1 MVQCM
6 WMSDGTK
13 LSGSYGTWRGEEIE
27 LDSTR
32 PLRGKLVLIQDGG
45 DSPGPE
51 WGEQHF
57 PNRFAR
63 TPVHFRRI
71 VDANEVS
78 DVHSIRATA
87 KLDGVSVELLAEDDV
102 GRLAVRTFGQAAP
115 NFMDGFVEEFGF
127 ERYENAFVF
136 GWVLRSALADISVER
151 TERIK

>member
-1 MVQCM
+1 
-6 WMSDGTK
+6 MSDGTK

-45 DSPGPE
+45 DRPGPE
-51 WGEQHF
+51 WGQQHF

-63 TPVHFRRI
+63 TPIHFRRI

-78 DVHSIRATA
+78 DLHSIRATA
-87 KLDGVSVELLAEDDV
+87 KLDRLSVELLAEDDE
-102 GRLAVRTFGQAAP
+102 GRLAVHTLGGAAP
-115 NFMDGFVEEFGF
+115 NHMDRFVQEFGF

-136 GWVLRSALADISVER
+136 GWVPRHALADITIER
-151 TERIK
+151 TAREK

>member
-1 MVQCM
+1 MVDCM

-13 LSGSYGTWRGEEIE
+13 LSGSYGTWRGEELE
-27 LDSTR
+27 LDGTR

-45 DSPGPE
+45 DSPGQE
-51 WGEQHF
+51 WVEQHF

-78 DVHSIRATA
+78 DLHSIRATA
-87 KLDGVSVELLAEDDV
+87 KLDRVPVELLAEDEE
-102 GRLAVRTFGQAAP
+102 GRLAVHTLGGAAP
-115 NFMDGFVEEFGF
+115 NFMNGFVEKFGF

-136 GWVLRSALADISVER
+136 GWVPRHALVDITIER
-151 TERIK
+151 TERDG

>member
-1 MVQCM
+1 M

-13 LSGSYGTWRGEEIE
+13 LSGSYGTWRGEELE

-32 PLRGKLVLIQDGG
+32 PIRGKLVLIQDGG

-51 WGEQHF
+51 WTEQHF

-78 DVHSIRATA
+78 DLHSIRATA
-87 KLDGVSVELLAEDDV
+87 KLDRVSVELLAEDDE
-102 GRLAVRTFGQAAP
+102 GRLAVQTLGGAAP
-115 NFMDGFVEEFGF
+115 NFMNGFVEEFGF

-136 GWVLRSALADISVER
+136 GWVPRHALVDITIER
-151 TERIK
+151 TERDG

>member
-1 MVQCM
+1 M

-13 LSGSYGTWRGEEIE
+13 LSGSYGTRQGEEFE

-32 PLRGKLVLIQDGG
+32 PLKGKLVLIQDGG
-45 DSPGPE
+45 GSPGSE
-51 WGEQHF
+51 WDEQHF

-63 TPVHFRRI
+63 TPVHYRRI

-87 KLDGVSVELLAEDDV
+87 KLDRVPVELLAEDDE

-115 NFMDGFVEEFGF
+115 NFMNGFVEEFGF

-136 GWVLRSALADISVER
+136 GWVPRQALADITFER
-151 TERIK
+151 TEREK

>member
-1 MVQCM
+1 M

-13 LSGSYGTWRGEEIE
+13 LSGSYGTWRGDELE

-45 DSPGPE
+45 ASPGPE
-51 WGEQHF
+51 WAEQHF

-78 DVHSIRATA
+78 DIHSIRATA
-87 KLDGVSVELLAEDDV
+87 KLDAVSVELLAEDDE
-102 GRLAVRTFGQAAP
+102 GRLAVQTFGQAAP
-115 NFMDGFVEEFGF
+115 NFTDKFVEEFGF

-136 GWVLRSALADISVER
+136 GWVPRQALADITIER
-151 TERIK
+151 TERDN